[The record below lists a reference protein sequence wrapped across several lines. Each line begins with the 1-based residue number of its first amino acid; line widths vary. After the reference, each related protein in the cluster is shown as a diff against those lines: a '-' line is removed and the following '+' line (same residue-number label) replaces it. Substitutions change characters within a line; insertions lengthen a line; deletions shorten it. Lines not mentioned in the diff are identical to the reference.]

1 MSDCL
6 FCRIASGEIPATTVY
21 ESSQVLAFM
30 DINPQ
35 AKQHALI
42 IPKQHFDGLN
52 DLKNA
57 SDEVLAELLKAAHI
71 VAGKLGVAQTGY
83 RLVSNC
89 GKDARQSVPH
99 LHFHVLG
106 GQELSE
112 RMV

>member
-21 ESSQVLAFM
+21 ESNRVLAFM

-35 AKQHALI
+35 SKKHALI

-52 DLKNA
+52 DLKQA
-57 SDEVLAELLKAAHI
+57 SDEVLSELLKAAHI
-71 VAGKLGVAQTGY
+71 VAGELGIAQSGY

-89 GKDARQSVPH
+89 GKDGRQSVPH